1 MATVVSPDHDA
12 AKKSQVHDSCI
23 PSLLLNR
30 LNMANV
36 KHQADSGD
44 RDVFIHVYANLEDKD

>member
-1 MATVVSPDHDA
+1 MVSPDHDA

-44 RDVFIHVYANLEDKD
+44 RDVFIHVYANLEDED